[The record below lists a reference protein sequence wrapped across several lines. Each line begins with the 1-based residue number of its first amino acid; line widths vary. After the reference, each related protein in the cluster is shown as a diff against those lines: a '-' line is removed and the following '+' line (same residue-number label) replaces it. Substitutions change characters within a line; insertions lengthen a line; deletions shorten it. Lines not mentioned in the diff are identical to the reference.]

1 VYIVVTIIGTVPSGD
16 IVLEYGSGV
25 PLEITCILQSDTI
38 IVQNLFRDRMD
49 SSNKTKLP
57 SHRIMFYKNAEI
69 VPRQYVTIVNAT
81 AAQLR
86 IPNPPAGKDTY
97 YCTLLLDYERH
108 QNESYVNSSGDHQ
121 DIMPSYVSSMLPTVE
136 QEVTGSNPNRS
147 HLLGSQVGVCLNTV
161 YVGCKL
167 TMKFKSILV

>member
-1 VYIVVTIIGTVPSGD
+1 MYIVVKIIGTVPSGD

-38 IVQNLFRDRMD
+38 IVQNLFRDRTD

-69 VPRQYVTIVNAT
+69 VPKQYVTIVNAT

-86 IPNPPAGKDTY
+86 IPNPPVGRNTY
-97 YCTLLLDYERH
+97 YCTVLLDYERR
-108 QNESYVNSSGDHQ
+108 QNDSYVNSDGDHSSTTLSSG
-121 DIMPSYVSSMLPTVE
+121 PSTLPPVQPAPTSSDTN
-136 QEVTGSNPNRS
+136 GSHQP
-147 HLLGSQVGVCLNTV
+147 GSQLGVCLNTV

-167 TMKFKSILV
+167 TTNFKPILF

>member
-16 IVLEYGSGV
+16 IILEYGSGV

-38 IVQNLFRDRMD
+38 IVQNLFRDRTD
-49 SSNKTKLP
+49 SNNKTQFP
-57 SHRIMFYKNAEI
+57 SHRIVFYKNAEI

-86 IPNPPAGKDTY
+86 IPNPPAGQDTY
-97 YCTLLLDYERH
+97 YCTLLLDYERRK
-108 QNESYVNSSGDHQ
+108 NESYTNFSG
-121 DIMPSYVSSMLPTVE
+121 DIMPSNVSSTLPTVE
-136 QEVTGSNPNRS
+136 DQVTGSNTNGS
-147 HLLGSQVGVCLNTV
+147 HLLGSQVGVCLNRV

-167 TMKFKSILV
+167 TTTFILF